1 MLIGIDHWSFHN
13 ARLFG
18 GMPPEGF
25 IDKAAELGA
34 DGVGLDYF
42 MLPGRLRRDPAPLK
56 ERLEAHGMQLVFG
69 FGLPFALP
77 DAAFYLMDRHRRR
90 AFELAHDLNADVLR
104 VTGGLVLP
112 VPGLRPL
119 HLSLSRRAEPAW
131 VASRLGHLCREA
143 RAEGLILA
151 LENHNDYT
159 SGQILEI
166 LERVGSE
173 ALRVT
178 LDTGSPASLGEDPY
192 EAAARLAPHAAH
204 AHIKD
209 ARGRGLRRRAVP
221 LGEGELDISRMI
233 DLLRGAGYAGLYAV
247 EADLPPWRRAE
258 EEGQAARDVSYLRA
272 FDRDGVH

>member
-13 ARLFG
+13 ALFFG
-18 GMPPEGF
+18 RMPPEEF

-56 ERLEAHGMQLVFG
+56 ERLDVHEMRLVFG
-69 FGLPFALP
+69 FGMPFVLP

-90 AFELAHDLNADVLR
+90 AFELAHQLKADVLR
-104 VTGGLVLP
+104 VAAGLVLP

-143 RAEGLILA
+143 RAEGLTLA
-151 LENHNDYT
+151 LENRSDYT
-159 SGQILEI
+159 SRQILEI
-166 LERVGSE
+166 IERVDSE

-178 LDTGSPASLGEDPY
+178 LDTGNSASLGEDPY

-209 ARGRGLRRRAVP
+209 ARGRGLRWRAAP
-221 LGEGELDISRMI
+221 PGEGELDIPRMI
-233 DLLRGAGYAGLYAV
+233 DILRTADYGGLYAI
-247 EADLPPWRRAE
+247 ETDLPPWRRAE
-258 EEGQAARDVSYLRA
+258 EEGQAARAISYLRGL
-272 FDRDGVH
+272 DRDGVH